1 MLRFCGT
8 IGTLT
13 SRVWVRL
20 AVRWAA
26 GWPPGH
32 FRYTLVKVSWSIVGS
47 QQLLLTRVQV
57 FGAIVLLFG
66 PWLAVRWMV
75 SVLAVVE
82 LLAACVIYGPA

>member
-32 FRYTLVKVSWSIVGS
+32 FRYTLVKVSWGTLGS
-47 QQLLLTRVQV
+47 QQALLPTLKFV
-57 FGAIVLLFG
+57 VLLHYCLG
-66 PWLAVRWMV
+66 IGWLGDGWV
-75 SVLAVVE
+75 SVLALAEFLAICVV
-82 LLAACVIYGPA
+82 YGSA